1 MLARPANCVMLTHSG
16 LRLLQLFFEEVSMRI
31 LLNVLCLGLALLC
44 CVAATLGAGPAALA
58 AEPAIKS
65 ATKAANATDGAKDKR
80 TVLQFDSTLKDDE
93 NKPVAGIFPMQ
104 FELRK
109 PKQKKA
115 FWKEKLW
122 VAVDNG
128 KYNVQLGK
136 ATSLPKGLDPKTA
149 IMVVSIVGAGEIL
162 QEPLAGETSEIA
174 DLTGG
179 AKGESG
185 KRIVQYAEKSGFA
198 YEAEKS
204 AVAERIGNYTA
215 KLLQDT
221 LDALD
226 KKKFK
231 VKIGK
236 NYQNTASI
244 GGAGG
249 QPFESLCPPG
259 HVAVGIRG
267 GSGIYIDN
275 FQVICAPLE

>member
-1 MLARPANCVMLTHSG
+1 
-16 LRLLQLFFEEVSMRI
+16 MRI
-31 LLNVLCLGLALLC
+31 FSTVFAKWAVLVGC
-44 CVAATLGAGPAALA
+44 AAASLTSGFAAVA

-65 ATKAANATDGAKDKR
+65 AAKGAGASDGVKDKR

-149 IMVVSIVGAGEIL
+149 IMVVSIVGSGEIL

-179 AKGESG
+179 GKGETG

-226 KKKFK
+226 KKKLK